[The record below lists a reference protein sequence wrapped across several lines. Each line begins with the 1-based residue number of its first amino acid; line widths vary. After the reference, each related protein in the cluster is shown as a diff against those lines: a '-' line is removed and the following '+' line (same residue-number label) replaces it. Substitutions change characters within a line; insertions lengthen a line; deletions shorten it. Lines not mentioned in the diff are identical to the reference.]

1 MYRRNST
8 PRDRKP
14 KLDYFSLPRPGTF
27 SPARS
32 SDFAVF
38 TWLQAFKSRHFASR
52 SLEPAQRQ
60 RLDLPARW
68 KIKLPFRRSN
78 KRPLNNIINSQGPSM
93 TGIRISKALA
103 VLAAA
108 LFATIVT
115 INNITDYRTNFIF
128 VQHVFMMDTTYP
140 DNNIMYRA
148 ITAPALH
155 HIGYLF
161 IIALE
166 MGTAILCW
174 IGGVHLL
181 RAIRAGS
188 ADFRRPRGWPFMA

>member
-1 MYRRNST
+1 
-8 PRDRKP
+8 
-14 KLDYFSLPRPGTF
+14 
-27 SPARS
+27 
-32 SDFAVF
+32 
-38 TWLQAFKSRHFASR
+38 
-52 SLEPAQRQ
+52 
-60 RLDLPARW
+60 
-68 KIKLPFRRSN
+68 
-78 KRPLNNIINSQGPSM
+78 M

-161 IIALE
+161 IIVLKWARPF
-166 MGTAILCW
+166 C
-174 IGGVHLL
+174 
-181 RAIRAGS
+181 AGS
-188 ADFRRPRGWPFMA
+188 AA

>member
-1 MYRRNST
+1 
-8 PRDRKP
+8 
-14 KLDYFSLPRPGTF
+14 
-27 SPARS
+27 
-32 SDFAVF
+32 
-38 TWLQAFKSRHFASR
+38 
-52 SLEPAQRQ
+52 
-60 RLDLPARW
+60 
-68 KIKLPFRRSN
+68 
-78 KRPLNNIINSQGPSM
+78 M

-188 ADFRRPRGWPFMA
+188 ADFRRAKRLAIYGLTLGFLTWQVGFMTIGGEWFGMWMSQPWNGVENAFRFFITLLGILVYITLPNDD